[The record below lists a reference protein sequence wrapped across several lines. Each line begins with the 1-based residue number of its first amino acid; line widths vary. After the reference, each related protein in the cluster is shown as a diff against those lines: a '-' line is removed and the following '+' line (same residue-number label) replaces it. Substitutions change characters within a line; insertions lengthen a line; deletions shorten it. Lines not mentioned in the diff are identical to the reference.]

1 MTRDTKDVV
10 YFLNGHGE
18 LLLDTA
24 DPERGITEASAFMM
38 QRNIEPR
45 NLNLL
50 LDGKIPNDANLVIIA
65 SPQSSYTEEEV
76 ILLQDYLNRRN
87 GRVVIF

>member
-1 MTRDTKDVV
+1 
-10 YFLNGHGE
+10 
-18 LLLDTA
+18 
-24 DPERGITEASAFMM
+24 MM
-38 QRNIEPR
+38 QRNIDR